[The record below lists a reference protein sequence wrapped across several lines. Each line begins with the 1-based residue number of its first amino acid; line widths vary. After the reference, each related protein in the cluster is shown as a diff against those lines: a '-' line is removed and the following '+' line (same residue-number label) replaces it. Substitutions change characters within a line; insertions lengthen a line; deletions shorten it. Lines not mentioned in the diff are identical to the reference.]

1 MPPRVKLVFLA
12 MCVSLFAIAAVP
24 LYKELTRPDNIW
36 WTPQAMLV
44 PLPES
49 KDRVRVYVRGG
60 PLDSLIE
67 TGRLRI
73 VEDGGSSAIGTSDIG
88 FRFNNW
94 DRVRGDRV
102 PRLLIYA
109 ASCGVLALMFV
120 LILTGRIPYRP
131 ET

>member
-73 VEDGGSSAIGTSDIG
+73 AFVATGSPDSLYMP
-88 FRFNNW
+88 
-94 DRVRGDRV
+94 RVA
-102 PRLLIYA
+102 P
-109 ASCGVLALMFV
+109 S
-120 LILTGRIPYRP
+120 
-131 ET
+131 